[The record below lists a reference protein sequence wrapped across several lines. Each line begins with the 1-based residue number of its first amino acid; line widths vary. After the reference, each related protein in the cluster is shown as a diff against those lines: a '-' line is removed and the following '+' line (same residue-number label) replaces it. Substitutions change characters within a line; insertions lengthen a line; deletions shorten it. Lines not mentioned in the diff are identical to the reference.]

1 MHFGFV
7 KKDIL
12 DKFNINQEV
21 LYAELD
27 FKLLADL
34 AKNNNIQYQEI
45 PKFPQVRRDFAL
57 LLDHSVPFDALKK
70 IALKTEKNILNS
82 IELFDVYEGDKLPK
96 GKKSYGV
103 SFYFQ
108 DSKKTLTDK
117 YVDRIMG
124 KLQNQFEKE
133 LGAQL
138 R

>member
-1 MHFGFV
+1 M
-7 KKDIL
+7 KT
-12 DKFNINQEV
+12 QV
-21 LYAELD
+21 LNGKA
-27 FKLLADL
+27 
-34 AKNNNIQYQEI
+34 
-45 PKFPQVRRDFAL
+45 V
-57 LLDHSVPFDALKK
+57 
-70 IALKTEKNILNS
+70 ALKTEKNILNS

-124 KLQNQFEKE
+124 KLQNQFEKK